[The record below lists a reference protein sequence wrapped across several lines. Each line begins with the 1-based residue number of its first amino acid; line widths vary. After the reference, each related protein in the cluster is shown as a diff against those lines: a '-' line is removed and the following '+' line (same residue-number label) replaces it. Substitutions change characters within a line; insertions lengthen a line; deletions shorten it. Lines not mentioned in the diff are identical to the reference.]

1 MIFYSSG
8 ASLAVVWRVWWLTIL
23 PGLSLLY
30 VLDDA
35 ILDLIGQFWERDGGG
50 TGVRARGSEREKEK

>member
-1 MIFYSSG
+1 MLFYGSG
-8 ASLAVVWRVWWLTIL
+8 GRSAVWRLTIL

-35 ILDLIGQFWERDGGG
+35 TLDRIGQFWERDGEGEG
-50 TGVRARGSEREKEK
+50 QG